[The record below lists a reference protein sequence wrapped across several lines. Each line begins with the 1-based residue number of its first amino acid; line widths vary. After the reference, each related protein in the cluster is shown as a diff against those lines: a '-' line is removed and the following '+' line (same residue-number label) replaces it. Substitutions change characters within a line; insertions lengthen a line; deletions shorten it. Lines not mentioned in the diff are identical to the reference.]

1 MLDLDLLRFLE
12 GLPQR
17 TDKGKRQVWDPFR
30 GSWVAATPEELV
42 RQLFLQYLLQEK
54 QYNKNRISVEKE
66 LRVGERTKRC
76 DILVRDLAM
85 NPFLIVECKSAIV
98 PLDHNVFFQIAMY
111 NLALQAPF
119 LVLTNGRATWS
130 CRLDYEKGAVE
141 ELPDVPD
148 FPGHLP

>member
-12 GLPQR
+12 WLPQR

-111 NLALQAPF
+111 RAYRS
-119 LVLTNGRATWS
+119 VLF
-130 CRLDYEKGAVE
+130 EVAVAWGVKAAKPAHMAI
-141 ELPDVPD
+141 LL
-148 FPGHLP
+148 G